1 MISAFRFLFRVI
13 THKKKKK
20 EWEKADDILISSFL
34 PPTTALFFA
43 ELGFSDQRIGLF
55 MSMTL

>member
-1 MISAFRFLFRVI
+1 MISAFRFVSCY
-13 THKKKKK
+13 KKKK
-20 EWEKADDILISSFL
+20 EKKNGILIL

-43 ELGFSDQRIGLF
+43 ELGFSDRRIGLF

>member
-1 MISAFRFLFRVI
+1 MISAFRFLFHVI
-13 THKKKKK
+13 GKKREK

-34 PPTTALFFA
+34 PTTALFFA
-43 ELGFSDQRIGLF
+43 ELGFSDRRIGLF

>member
-1 MISAFRFLFRVI
+1 MIICISFFVSCY
-13 THKKKKK
+13 KKMEREK
-20 EWEKADDILISSFL
+20 EWEKADDILIL

-43 ELGFSDQRIGLF
+43 ELGFSDRRIGLF

>member
-13 THKKKKK
+13 RKKKGEK
-20 EWEKADDILISSFL
+20 EWEKLMIYLFL

-43 ELGFSDQRIGLF
+43 ELGFSDRRIGLF